1 MKKIIFTI
9 LSFILLIPIV
19 SASPLPD
26 EVGVT
31 ADAVVVVNL
40 QTDDIIYEKNLD
52 KVAKEYNF
60 TDEKNIEIKAENVVE
75 FINEMLFQYE
85 NYSSYEHDLRYACYV
100 CNTIMNMIIDNI
112 IENEYKIRIASS
124 L

>member
-1 MKKIIFTI
+1 MFLLDILNIISC
-9 LSFILLIPIV
+9 LYGL
-19 SASPLPD
+19 AGD
-26 EVGVT
+26 AEVE
-31 ADAVVVVNL
+31 N
-40 QTDDIIYEKNLD
+40 K
-52 KVAKEYNF
+52 
-60 TDEKNIEIKAENVVE
+60 IEIKAENVVE

>member
-1 MKKIIFTI
+1 M
-9 LSFILLIPIV
+9 
-19 SASPLPD
+19 
-26 EVGVT
+26 
-31 ADAVVVVNL
+31 
-40 QTDDIIYEKNLD
+40 YEKNLD